1 MIGVTFALIASTFF
15 ALNSVVT
22 RRGVIT
28 GYVYSSVLISITLGI
43 PIYIVAS
50 YLLGE
55 LSYLI
60 SNVTIIDIYPFIL
73 AGILHFVIGRYILYT
88 AIRYIG
94 ASSSLPIAA
103 TSQALASFIAIPI
116 LNESVTFFKILG
128 IIMTSLGILLI
139 ASIWLGK
146 WTFKK
151 GLILAASSSLI
162 FASTSL
168 LVRYGLTQFSAPT
181 LGVLVSYLSALL
193 VYLIPLGMEKN
204 IKELKNIPKK
214 PLMYFALAGL
224 LVNIGQL
231 FRYLALNL
239 LEVSIASPIISTL
252 TIQTILFSY
261 LINKEIEVIN
271 LRNTIGSII
280 IFIGITM
287 VILGA

>member
-1 MIGVTFALIASTFF
+1 MVGVAFALVASTFF
-15 ALNSVVT
+15 SLNSVVT

-43 PIYIVAS
+43 PIYVTAS
-50 YLLGE
+50 YLSGE
-55 LSYLI
+55 LNYLI
-60 SNVTIIDIYPFIL
+60 SNVTIVDIYPFIL

-116 LNESVTFFKILG
+116 LDESVTPLKISG
-128 IIMTSLGILLI
+128 IVMTTIGILLI
-139 ASIWLGK
+139 ASIWIGK
-146 WTFKK
+146 WKFKK

-168 LVRYGLTQFSAPT
+168 IVRYGLTQFSAPT

-193 VYLIPLGMEKN
+193 VYIIPIGMEKN
-204 IKELKNIPKK
+204 IVELKRLPKK
-214 PLMYFALAGL
+214 TLVYFSIAGL
-224 LVNIGQL
+224 LVNMGQL

-239 LEVSIASPIISTL
+239 LEVSIAAPIISTL

-271 LRNTIGSII
+271 LRNTLGAIV

-287 VILGA
+287 VVLGA